1 MYNISF
7 REVSLQDGYKEYEF
21 FSNIEIENENG
32 FYIKK
37 ANDFVEFREILK
49 DLVKDKNI
57 AFTEQ
62 RVPQI
67 VYWVVL
73 NDDIIGIVK
82 VRKRI
87 NENLKKLG
95 GHIGYYILK
104 KYRNKGY
111 GKELLKRALDL
122 FDDNTTIVIT
132 CSKDNLAS
140 QKVIEYNNGIL
151 IEILNDRCI
160 YNIEK

>member
-21 FSNIEIENENG
+21 FSNVEIENENG

>member
-140 QKVIEYNNGIL
+140 QKLIEYNNGIL

>member
-57 AFTEQ
+57 AFTDQ

>member
-1 MYNISF
+1 MYKISF

-111 GKELLKRALDL
+111 GKELLKKALDL

>member
-37 ANDFVEFREILK
+37 ANDFVEFRETLK

>member
-57 AFTEQ
+57 VFTEQ

>member
-37 ANDFVEFREILK
+37 SNDFVEFREILK

>member
-111 GKELLKRALDL
+111 GKELLKKALDL

>member
-67 VYWVVL
+67 VYWVIL

-151 IEILNDRCI
+151 MEILNDRCI

>member
-62 RVPQI
+62 RIPQI

>member
-151 IEILNDRCI
+151 MEILNDRCI

>member
-122 FDDNTTIVIT
+122 FDDNTTVVIT

>member
-7 REVSLQDGYKEYEF
+7 REASLQDGYKEYEF

-111 GKELLKRALDL
+111 GKELLKKALDL

>member
-111 GKELLKRALDL
+111 GKELLKKSLDL

>member
-7 REVSLQDGYKEYEF
+7 REVSLQDGYKEYKF

>member
-1 MYNISF
+1 MKNIIKI
-7 REVSLQDGYKEYEF
+7 VILTLSLLTYKNHIYACTNTIYCSGD
-21 FSNIEIENENG
+21 FSI
-32 FYIKK
+32 
-37 ANDFVEFREILK
+37 D
-49 DLVKDKNI
+49 VKPEDKNI

>member
-111 GKELLKRALDL
+111 GKELLKRELDL

-132 CSKDNLAS
+132 CSKYNLAS

>member
-21 FSNIEIENENG
+21 FSNVEIENENG

-111 GKELLKRALDL
+111 GEELLKRALDL

>member
-7 REVSLQDGYKEYEF
+7 REVILQDGYKEYEF

-37 ANDFVEFREILK
+37 SNDFVEFREILK

>member
-37 ANDFVEFREILK
+37 AKDFLEFKEILK

-57 AFTEQ
+57 NFTDK

-67 VYWVVL
+67 VYWVIL
-73 NDDIIGIVK
+73 NNDIIGIVK

-87 NENLKKLG
+87 NENLKKIG
-95 GHIGYYILK
+95 GHIGYYILN

-111 GKELLKRALDL
+111 GKELLKQVLNF
-122 FDDNTTIVIT
+122 FDEKTTIIVT
-132 CSKDNLAS
+132 CSKDNIAS
-140 QKVIEYNNGIL
+140 QKVIEYNNGVL

>member
-82 VRKRI
+82 LRKRI

-151 IEILNDRCI
+151 MEILNDRCI

>member
-151 IEILNDRCI
+151 IEILNDRCV

>member
-87 NENLKKLG
+87 NENLKKIG

>member
-82 VRKRI
+82 VRKII

>member
-7 REVSLQDGYKEYEF
+7 REVSLQDGHKEYEF

-49 DLVKDKNI
+49 NLVKDKNI